1 MGTARRCTSS
11 LYVGERDMSSEVF
24 ELQAALCQ
32 AMSYPTRLELVH
44 ILRNGARCVDDLAK
58 TTGVNLASVS
68 RHLSILRNCGVVT
81 ARRSGH
87 EVLYELANPKVA
99 MICDLMR
106 EVLVEQLDRQSA
118 VVNGLTER
126 L

>member
-1 MGTARRCTSS
+1 MSGLAMGAD
-11 LYVGERDMSSEVF
+11 GMSSSVF

-44 ILRNGARCVDDLAK
+44 ILRNGAKCVDDLAQA
-58 TTGVNLASVS
+58 TGANLASVS

-81 ARRSGH
+81 ARRAGH
-87 EVLYELANPKVA
+87 EVVYELANPKVV

-106 EVLVEQLDRQSA
+106 EVLIEQLARQSA
-118 VVNGLTER
+118 IASGLTER
-126 L
+126 P